1 MEKAFS
7 VKVNLERGIVEKVS
21 PFRNIRKIKG
31 DQCRLQGILQLLRV
45 IIKNVEIARTDQLKH
60 LDIWA

>member
-31 DQCRLQGILQLLRV
+31 DQRRLQGILQHLIV